1 MKFEKVALQ
10 IKLDKPVTLWM
21 LIRHP
26 IQQAKDGATAA
37 ADALRRISEAC
48 EQGMDWDGSRMDLL
62 LFFCDLDLKTFG

>member
-1 MKFEKVALQ
+1 MQ

-48 EQGMDWDGSRMDLL
+48 EQGMDWDGLRMDLL